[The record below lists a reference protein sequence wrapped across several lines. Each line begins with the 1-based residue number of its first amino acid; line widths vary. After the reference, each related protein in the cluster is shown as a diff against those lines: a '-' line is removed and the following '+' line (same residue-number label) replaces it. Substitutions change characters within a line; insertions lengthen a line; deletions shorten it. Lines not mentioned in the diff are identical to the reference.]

1 MIATIYDTLY
11 AAAMDAGDIAG
22 RHAAT
27 NYVGRDNAATMLEG
41 INAGDP
47 AVLDTLPMLD
57 LSGQW
62 ADGPTGA
69 EVLWAIGRHCPTYSD
84 YLDTNILDTDT
95 ADAFIV
101 AYRDAFDAA
110 VSEKIEA
117 DAIDTLRAIN
127 VEEIESLTAF
137 RLANAADVPC
147 PDSDTSAGADF
158 LRAVRDAFVERY
170 TYKAEHGET
179 FDADDVTSLADDA
192 PDVYTGEMWAEFVD
206 LAAYRE
212 DISEFGD
219 SSADMDYKARYA
231 LYVIAERLIQELARL
246 ASIDL

>member
-11 AAAMDAGDIAG
+11 AAAMDAGDAAG
-22 RHAAT
+22 RNAAT
-27 NYVGRDNAATMLEG
+27 NHVTRDNAATLLEG

-47 AVLDTLPMLD
+47 DVLDTLPMLD

-69 EVLWAIGRHCPTYSD
+69 EVLWAIGHHCPTYSD

-95 ADAFIV
+95 ADAFID
-101 AYRDAFDAA
+101 AYRDAFDTA
-110 VSEKIEA
+110 VSAKIEA
-117 DAIDTLRAIN
+117 DAIEILRAIN

-192 PDVYTGEMWAEFVD
+192 PDVYTGEMWAQFVD

-212 DISEFGD
+212 DTSELTSED
-219 SSADMDYKARYA
+219 SDMDQRARVA
-231 LYVIAERLIQELARL
+231 LYLIAERLVIELARL